1 MIFSKNANQ
10 QTKED
15 SSQYDI
21 DIQFLD
27 GNKNVLFRWDRFY
40 PVSES
45 NPSTVSRVEYIKL
58 IKTKPNMNLAIEK
71 GEQSM
76 NIHIDADHTYDS
88 PFVIDLKEHLDHQ
101 TASCDQNQIRIISSE
116 TCTLFQHPDK
126 ISLELTR
133 NFINL

>member
-1 MIFSKNANQ
+1 MIFSKNSQ

-27 GNKNVLFRWDRFY
+27 GNKNLLFRWNRFY
-40 PVSES
+40 PLSES
-45 NPSTVSRVEYIKL
+45 NSCIVSRVEYIKL
-58 IKTKPNMNLAIEK
+58 IKTRPNMNLSIEK
-71 GEQSM
+71 GDQSM
-76 NIHIDADHTYDS
+76 NIHIEADHVYDP
-88 PFVIDLKEHLDHQ
+88 PFVIDLKEHSNQ
-101 TASCDQNQIRIISSE
+101 QVMSYDQHQIRIVCSE
-116 TCTLFQHPDK
+116 TRTLFQHPDK